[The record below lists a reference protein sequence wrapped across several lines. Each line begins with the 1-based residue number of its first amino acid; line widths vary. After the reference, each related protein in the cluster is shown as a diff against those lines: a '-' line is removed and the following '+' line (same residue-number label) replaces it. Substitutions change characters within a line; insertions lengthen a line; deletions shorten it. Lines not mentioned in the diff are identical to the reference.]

1 MRNASILSVL
11 TTSALTFL
19 LLNSSPAYAY
29 LDPGTGSVILQG
41 IIGAITAGA
50 VILRI
55 YWHRLL
61 SILGL
66 RKNAEKE
73 EITKINMD

>member
-1 MRNASILSVL
+1 M
-11 TTSALTFL
+11 

-41 IIGAITAGA
+41 IIGAITAGM

-61 SILGL
+61 SFLGF
-66 RKNAEKE
+66 RKNEEKE
-73 EITKINMD
+73 EIKE

>member
-1 MRNASILSVL
+1 MRNTSILSVL

-41 IIGAITAGA
+41 IIGAITAGM

-61 SILGL
+61 SFLGF
-66 RKNAEKE
+66 RKNESE
-73 EITKINMD
+73 EKINE